1 MGDWSRAVRNSG
13 LRCALAVAAALAA
26 AGCGSS
32 GSSASSGST
41 AAPAAGQSAGKQVLT
56 RAVDN
61 LKAASSFTVSGT
73 VGDSGGTITIHLGFR
88 PGKGCT
94 GTVSAAGKGTLTM
107 VVIGKTAWVKP
118 DDAYW
123 KAVGGKQADK
133 AIATFGGKYLTG
145 PTSDSTIAGL
155 VDFCNLSLV
164 TSQLTQPT
172 NVVKGQ
178 VTTINGK
185 QALPLNDTANGGTLY
200 VTTTSSPLP
209 IELVD
214 KTAGK
219 KGTLIFNV
227 GAPVSLTAP
236 PAGETVEAAKYGL

>member
-1 MGDWSRAVRNSG
+1 MASV
-13 LRCALAVAAALAA
+13 LAA

-32 GSSASSGST
+32 TSSTSRPAPPT
-41 AAPAAGQSAGKQVLT
+41 AQAGKKVLT
-56 RAVDN
+56 MAVDN

-73 VGDSGGTITIHLGFR
+73 VADTGGTVTIDLGFR
-88 PGKGCT
+88 PGKGCD
-94 GTVSAAGKGTLTM
+94 GTVSAAGKGNLTI

-118 DDAYW
+118 NDAYW
-123 KAVGGKQADK
+123 KAVGGKQAAQ

-155 VDFCNLSLV
+155 TQFCDLNAV
-164 TSQLTQPT
+164 TSQLTEPT

-178 VTTINGK
+178 VTTLNGK

-200 VTTTSSPLP
+200 VTTASSPLP
-209 IELVD
+209 IELVNT
-214 KTAGK
+214 TAGK
-219 KGTLIFNV
+219 KGTLSFNV

-236 PAGETVEAAKYGL
+236 PVKETVVAAKYGL

>member
-1 MGDWSRAVRNSG
+1 M
-13 LRCALAVAAALAA
+13 
-26 AGCGSS
+26 AGCGN
-32 GSSASSGST
+32 SASSAST
-41 AAPAAGQSAGKQVLT
+41 AAPSAGQSAGKQVLT

-73 VGDSGGTITIHLGFR
+73 VADSGGTITIHLGFR

-94 GTVSAAGKGTLTM
+94 GTVSAVGKGTLTM

-123 KAVGGKQADK
+123 KAVGGKQADQ

-155 VDFCNLSLV
+155 VDFCNLNSV

-172 NVVKGQ
+172 NVGKGQ

-236 PAGETVEAAKYGL
+236 PARETVEAANYGL

>member
-1 MGDWSRAVRNSG
+1 V
-13 LRCALAVAAALAA
+13 VAAAVLAA
-26 AGCGSS
+26 TGCGSS
-32 GSSASSGST
+32 GSSTST
-41 AAPAAGQSAGKQVLT
+41 AAPSAAQSGGKQVLT
-56 RAVDN
+56 RAVAN

-73 VGDSGGTITIHLGFR
+73 VADTGETITIHLGFR
-88 PGKGCT
+88 PGNRCK
-94 GTVSAAGKGTLTM
+94 GTVSAAGKGSLTM

-123 KAVGGKQADK
+123 KAVGGKQAAK

-155 VDFCNLSLV
+155 TEFCNLNSV

-172 NVVKGQ
+172 NVTKGR
-178 VTTINGK
+178 VTTVNGK
-185 QALPLNDTANGGTLY
+185 QALPLSDTANGGTLY
-200 VTTTSSPLP
+200 VTNTRSPLP
-209 IELVD
+209 IELVN
-214 KTAGK
+214 KTAGN

-236 PAGETVEAAKYGL
+236 PASDTVEAAKYGL